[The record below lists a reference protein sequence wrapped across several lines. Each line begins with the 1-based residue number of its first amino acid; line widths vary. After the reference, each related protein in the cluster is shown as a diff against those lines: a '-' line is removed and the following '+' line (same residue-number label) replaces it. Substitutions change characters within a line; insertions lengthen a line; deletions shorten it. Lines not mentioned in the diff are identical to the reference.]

1 MASDKFSE
9 FGNYD
14 PGAAFSLP
22 RAREIQDR
30 GRRQICPQAPKNFH
44 PRLIAGADV
53 AFPRGANLAQGAIV
67 VLNYPELTVQ
77 ETALAQLPL
86 TVPYIPGYLSFR
98 ELPVLLEA
106 WRQLR
111 CDPDLILCDGQ
122 GHAHPRRF
130 GLACH
135 LGLALTKPTIG
146 VAKSLLTGRHEP
158 VPPQKGAWA
167 PLMDGAET
175 LGAVLRSRTN
185 VRPLYISVGHLLSL
199 EEAVAWTQNC
209 LTRYRLPEPTR
220 LADKASRRR

>member
-1 MASDKFSE
+1 MASDMFSE

-14 PGAAFSLP
+14 PSAAFSLP
-22 RAREIQDR
+22 QAQEIQAQ
-30 GRRQICPQAPKNFH
+30 GRRLLTWQAPKNFC

-53 AFPRGANLAQGAIV
+53 AFPRGQNLAQGAIV
-67 VLNYPELTVQ
+67 VLNYPELRVQ

-111 CDPDLILCDGQ
+111 CDPDLVFCDGQ
-122 GHAHPRRF
+122 GYAHPRRF

-146 VAKSLLTGRHEP
+146 VAKSRLTGRHDS
-158 VPPQKGAWA
+158 VPSRRGSWV
-167 PLMDGAET
+167 PLTEGPET

-199 EEAVAWTQNC
+199 EEALAWTQNC

>member
-1 MASDKFSE
+1 MASDIFSE

-14 PGAAFSLP
+14 PSAAFSLSQ
-22 RAREIQDR
+22 AREIQEQ
-30 GRRQICPQAPKNFH
+30 GRSLLTSQAPENFK

-53 AFPRGANLAQGAIV
+53 AFPLGRNLAQGAIV
-67 VLNYPELTVQ
+67 VLNYPELTLR
-77 ETALAQLPL
+77 ETALAQMPL

-106 WRQLR
+106 WRYLD

-122 GHAHPRRF
+122 GYAHPRRF

-135 LGLALTKPTIG
+135 LGLALSKPTIG
-146 VAKSLLTGRHEP
+146 VAKSRLTGRHDP
-158 VPPQKGAWA
+158 VPSQKGARV
-167 PLMDGAET
+167 PLLDGAEI

-185 VRPLYISVGHLLSL
+185 VRPLYISVGHRLPL
-199 EEAVAWTQNC
+199 EKALEWTENC